1 MKSSSNILYYSI
13 NTKLA
18 FYINEN
24 FYNRHFVW
32 CSPVFNA
39 DKLDYRNIFRSIPP
53 SSNPYT
59 IFQRFKQDVV
69 NHDMHS
75 TYITQ
80 NKSGLKKGA
89 IQMLSSGVVDMNDFT
104 RINTIIDTASIEEFT
119 PFIYLIPR
127 NLIETKIKIVDVDS
141 SANPLSIEYQIE
153 DLRLSEF
160 EIIDL

>member
-1 MKSSSNILYYSI
+1 
-13 NTKLA
+13 
-18 FYINEN
+18 
-24 FYNRHFVW
+24 
-32 CSPVFNA
+32 
-39 DKLDYRNIFRSIPP
+39 
-53 SSNPYT
+53 
-59 IFQRFKQDVV
+59 
-69 NHDMHS
+69 MHS